1 MSAYRIE
8 LFVHVAAVIVALGA
22 TFSFPLLH
30 AAAER
35 QGVPATRFVLR
46 TMHLIE
52 TRLVLPGAVLIFLMG
67 LALIFNDRTG
77 YSDHLPA
84 WLAVAIIWY
93 LAAFF
98 TASVVQRA
106 NVNAALGTL
115 EGVPDGS
122 ALPSAYRAAARRVQL
137 TGAALGLT
145 TVGIAFLM
153 VWKPGA

>member
-1 MSAYRIE
+1 
-8 LFVHVAAVIVALGA
+8 
-22 TFSFPLLH
+22 
-30 AAAER
+30 
-35 QGVPATRFVLR
+35 
-46 TMHLIE
+46 
-52 TRLVLPGAVLIFLMG
+52 MG

-122 ALPSAYRAAARRVQL
+122 ALPSAYRCRSPARRSSPVQPS
-137 TGAALGLT
+137 AAHHGRHRR
-145 TVGIAFLM
+145 FLM